1 MFLRHPFL
9 SLATLGY
16 LGVVGMITLGPKPY
30 GDRTEGLVWKLLELF
45 ERHSSTRWID
55 YNTLEFGMN
64 VLMFVPIGLFFL
76 LLFGRRLWWLS
87 VLFGVALTLGIEFAQ
102 MYMPTR
108 VSDVRDILANSGG
121 AFAGVI
127 VGLVLT
133 YAKAR
138 RIRVAK
144 SLRNR
149 RTGGVRVS

>member
-9 SLATLGY
+9 SLATLAY
-16 LGVVGMITLGPKPY
+16 LSVVGMITLGPKPY
-30 GDRTEGLVWKLLELF
+30 GDRTEGLVWKLLALF

-64 VLMFVPIGLFFL
+64 VLMFVPIGVFFL

-87 VLFGVALTLGIEFAQ
+87 VLFAVALTVGIEFAQ
-102 MYMPTR
+102 MFMPTR
-108 VSDVRDILANSGG
+108 VSDARDILANSSG
-121 AFAGVI
+121 AFAGVL

-138 RIRVAK
+138 RMRAAK
-144 SLRNR
+144 ALRRR
-149 RTGGVRVS
+149 RTSGVRV

>member
-30 GDRTEGLVWKLLELF
+30 GDRTEGLVWRLLALF
-45 ERHSSTRWID
+45 ERHGSTRWID

-108 VSDVRDILANSGG
+108 VSDVRDIVANSSG
-121 AFAGVI
+121 AFAGVL

-138 RIRVAK
+138 RIRAAK
-144 SLRNR
+144 AS
-149 RTGGVRVS
+149 RTRSAGGFRVS